1 MLKHTK
7 KIEEIYEDIQKKL
20 YYMVPEK
27 WDELYLY
34 ASVIDKPNGTSTGE
48 LFFYYIPKGIL
59 RKKPVSGY
67 EIPTKFNLDE
77 KEYLKLVDILYAKIK
92 ELRFEQNKLDVE
104 GIWSNITLIIKNS
117 KFKIMY
123 DYEDL
128 AKSDFNSYERHI
140 LWRYYILG
148 IKIEQC
154 TREEKSIIKRYE
166 TGAKVLARK
175 EEYESGIY
183 IKNIRNIVD
192 YTTQNFD
199 NNTKDIEYIA
209 DEEKF
214 VKNTKN
220 QILMNEEIIE
230 EQKED
235 GKYQIK
241 IKEGKQRKRNS
252 KYEIKVEE
260 EKQQKRNNKYEIKV
274 EESKKEKPIK
284 QKKYTIK

>member
-7 KIEEIYEDIQKKL
+7 KIEEIYEDIQRKL

-77 KEYLKLVDILYAKIK
+77 NEYLKLVDILYAKIK
-92 ELRFEQNKLDVE
+92 ELRFEQKKLDIE
-104 GIWSNITLIIKNS
+104 GIWSNLTLTIKNS
-117 KFKIMY
+117 KFKIIY

-140 LWRYYILG
+140 LWRHYILG
-148 IKIEQC
+148 ISLEQC
-154 TREEKSIIKRYE
+154 TREEKGIIKRYE
-166 TGAKVLARK
+166 TGAKVLARR

-192 YTTQNFD
+192 YTTQSYD
-199 NNTKDIEYIA
+199 NNTRDIEYIA
-209 DEEKF
+209 DEEKI
-214 VKNTKN
+214 VKNRKN
-220 QILMNEEIIE
+220 QILMNEEVIKEE
-230 EQKED
+230 EQD

-241 IKEGKQRKRNS
+241 IKEGKQKTNTGEYQGQKEKTKS
-252 KYEIKVEE
+252 KNKTYEIK
-260 EKQQKRNNKYEIKV
+260 I
-274 EESKKEKPIK
+274 EKPQEK
-284 QKKYTIK
+284 KPKKYTLK